1 MALGRVQPGNR
12 SEPLCMTVL
21 ALNTTTQANGVS
33 RLHGE
38 VSRKMWADLYANVPV
53 EEVPIQHVKNGIHI
67 PTWYSRE
74 VAMLF
79 SRYLGPGWQEDPKDR
94 EVWNRVDRIPDAE
107 LWRARCRL
115 RERLVSFTRS
125 RVQDQFRRRGLP
137 HTVVRAAEEVLDP
150 DALTICFAR
159 RFAVYKRANLLLSD
173 PDRLDRLVNDPERPV
188 QILFAG
194 KAHPADQPGKQ
205 VMREIIHLASETR
218 FRHRIVF
225 LEDYGIDVARI
236 LVQGADVWLNTPRR
250 PLEASGTSGM
260 KAAVSGGL
268 HLSVLDGWWDEAY
281 TPETGWAIGN
291 AETYESP
298 EIQDQV
304 ESEALYDLLAQEVVP
319 LFYERGSDGLP
330 REWITRIKASMIA
343 YCPIFNAN
351 RMVGEYARH
360 YYLPAHERFSRVEE
374 DQHSGARELASWRQ
388 RVSAAWSNVAIARLT
403 CGEGDLPVGQAMPVR
418 VEVNLGSLAPEDVV
432 VEAVHGEVESGDSL
446 RRTESV
452 PMRMVEHHDGRA
464 IFEGEI
470 QCRTTGHRGLSVRIR
485 PIPRLNPANPFD
497 ANLVTWWEGGTGD

>member
-1 MALGRVQPGNR
+1 
-12 SEPLCMTVL
+12 
-21 ALNTTTQANGVS
+21 
-33 RLHGE
+33 
-38 VSRKMWADLYANVPV
+38 
-53 EEVPIQHVKNGIHI
+53 
-67 PTWYSRE
+67 
-74 VAMLF
+74 
-79 SRYLGPGWQEDPKDR
+79 
-94 EVWNRVDRIPDAE
+94 
-107 LWRARCRL
+107 
-115 RERLVSFTRS
+115 
-125 RVQDQFRRRGLP
+125 
-137 HTVVRAAEEVLDP
+137 
-150 DALTICFAR
+150 
-159 RFAVYKRANLLLSD
+159 
-173 PDRLDRLVNDPERPV
+173 
-188 QILFAG
+188 
-194 KAHPADQPGKQ
+194 
-205 VMREIIHLASETR
+205 
-218 FRHRIVF
+218 
-225 LEDYGIDVARI
+225 
-236 LVQGADVWLNTPRR
+236 
-250 PLEASGTSGM
+250 
-260 KAAVSGGL
+260 
-268 HLSVLDGWWDEAY
+268 
-281 TPETGWAIGN
+281 
-291 AETYESP
+291 
-298 EIQDQV
+298 
-304 ESEALYDLLAQEVVP
+304 
-319 LFYERGSDGLP
+319 
-330 REWITRIKASMIA
+330 MIA